1 MGKEGWINGQS
12 CGRCWIV
19 MMIRLP
25 GNAVIQFSAERTMQ
39 RSGQLC
45 NRGHHSCKIIVIAQR
60 PPPLGQSRDE
70 GLSWSGLGLDARCLT
85 SFLSVFCRRII
96 KKLLSINC
104 PLIVVVKEQF
114 FISEQPFCYF
124 DSSLKLIFHHCK
136 FPRWIY
142 HGCYH

>member
-1 MGKEGWINGQS
+1 MLVGRKSTANITSSLPLQLVLPLVQEVDVRVGKEGWINGQS

-45 NRGHHSCKIIVIAQR
+45 NRGHHSCKIIVIAQC

-85 SFLSVFCRRII
+85 YFSSVFCRRII
-96 KKLLSINC
+96 KNC
-104 PLIVVVKEQF
+104 FQLIAPCGCQRTV
-114 FISEQPFCYF
+114 
-124 DSSLKLIFHHCK
+124 FHL
-136 FPRWIY
+136 
-142 HGCYH
+142 